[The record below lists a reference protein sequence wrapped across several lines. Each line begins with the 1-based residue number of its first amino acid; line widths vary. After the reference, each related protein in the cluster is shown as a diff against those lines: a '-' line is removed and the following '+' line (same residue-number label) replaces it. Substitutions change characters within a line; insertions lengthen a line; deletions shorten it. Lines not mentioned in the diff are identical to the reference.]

1 MLKKL
6 KYIIITSILTLL
18 FVNCG
23 GEKTSQENII
33 KLGINGDE
41 SIVWETVRDELKKEN
56 ITLKFVSFG
65 DYIRPNLA
73 LQEKEID
80 LNAFQTEIYFDT
92 FKKEYNLTIE
102 NIAYT
107 VIAPMGI
114 YSKKITDLSQLK
126 DNSTVAIP
134 NDSSNSGRALILLQE
149 AGLIKLAEGSG
160 LFPRIKDIISN
171 PKNLKIVELVAT
183 QIPRSIDD
191 VDIAVINNGVAVEA
205 NYSPLEDSLFLE
217 DAKNEKLKPY
227 FNIIASREDNKD
239 NPLVKRVVEVYQSQ
253 KIKDLIIEY
262 YKGSSVPVF

>member
-73 LQEKEID
+73 LQE
-80 LNAFQTEIYFDT
+80 TEIYFDT
-92 FKKEYNLTIE
+92 FKKEHNLTIE

>member
-92 FKKEYNLTIE
+92 FKKEHNLTIE

-107 VIAPMGI
+107 VIAP
-114 YSKKITDLSQLK
+114 
-126 DNSTVAIP
+126 
-134 NDSSNSGRALILLQE
+134 
-149 AGLIKLAEGSG
+149 
-160 LFPRIKDIISN
+160 
-171 PKNLKIVELVAT
+171 
-183 QIPRSIDD
+183 
-191 VDIAVINNGVAVEA
+191 
-205 NYSPLEDSLFLE
+205 
-217 DAKNEKLKPY
+217 
-227 FNIIASREDNKD
+227 
-239 NPLVKRVVEVYQSQ
+239 
-253 KIKDLIIEY
+253 
-262 YKGSSVPVF
+262 